1 MGDDMMQNSPPES
14 VPYPGSR
21 WWKFDFHNH
30 TPASF
35 DYKGDKAIT
44 PRQWLQDYL
53 DKGIQ
58 CIVVT
63 DHNTGGWID
72 KLKAEL
78 ALLKQEDTETW
89 NTVTLFPGMELSC
102 NGGVHLKVILDPN
115 KGTSDIEAIRG
126 SVGYSGAPGDSDGVT
141 SQSVEQ
147 VIRLIQ
153 SAGGVACAA
162 HVDQPKGLLVALT
175 DHLTLQ
181 SIFKLLDAV
190 EVINPAASCLQP
202 HADAL
207 ANLASVLGSDS
218 HQPKDIGRGY
228 TWLKMSTPTIEG
240 LKLALLDPESA
251 VRRSDTCL
259 NYPQQLSHPKIVSIA
274 VEKLRLRQKDPLT
287 INFNPSYNAL
297 IGGRGSGKST
307 ILECLRLGLA
317 RENELLGVRSDS
329 AVRQTFENFKKEKI
343 IRNQPGMMLNDTRI
357 TVEVSKGHGP
367 LEERFEYCWK
377 KGLDAKFVVSVR
389 RLENRAWQATQL
401 TEEQARSNF
410 PVKIFSQ
417 KQILALA
424 DNPQHLIQYIDDVL
438 GSTKDNWTQGFAV
451 SREALNTARK
461 RVRTLEEEIARK
473 PAVELQYKEASRKA
487 KVFSSSNFGEALK
500 EFQRAGKQQRAVEDF
515 FKGLREDV
523 QALQTTA
530 DGINLKNLSLNGFD
544 AKTAA
549 EQAEKLATEALTEKL
564 AGNFDHITSLIASMQ
579 ADLDAAKVA
588 SGTSAW
594 QQENKVHLDEYANI
608 TAKLKA
614 QGISN
619 AEDASLAVAQE
630 EKLKKQLDQFNAI
643 SAELQQARQA
653 VVEAQ
658 DALHAERQK
667 LTVLRQ
673 DFLDQV
679 LVNVPALKITLNT
692 LADAEAGSMSLR
704 EILRIDTEGT
714 FAKEI
719 YGETDDDPPEPCG
732 IVWDLVNPALAS
744 TVPERLQEIKQSL
757 EEMNEQV
764 LNTKLHGKFVKKLK
778 DMKPEVATAVFD
790 DLAAWF
796 PEDAV
801 DLQYKRDE
809 SSSFQSLQQASAG
822 QKTAAILSFL
832 LAHGSEPLLMDQPED
847 DLDNALVSQ
856 LVVTQ
861 LRNNKNRRQL
871 IVITHNANIVVNGD
885 AELVLP
891 MEFAGGQIVNNTAG
905 GLQERSVRQKVC
917 EIMEGGEKAFEQRYK
932 RILKDMKR

>member
-1 MGDDMMQNSPPES
+1 MLENHD
-14 VPYPGSR
+14 YPGSK

-30 TPASF
+30 TPASL
-35 DYKGDKAIT
+35 DYRGDKAIM

-78 ALLKQEDTETW
+78 ATLKQEDAAMW
-89 NTVTLFPGMELSC
+89 GTVTLFPGMELSC
-102 NGGVHLKVILDPN
+102 NGGVHLKVILDPA
-115 KGTSDIEAIRG
+115 KGTSDIDAIRVI
-126 SVGYSGAPGDSDGVT
+126 VGYSGTPGDSDGVT

-147 VIRLIQ
+147 VIRAIQ
-153 SAGGVACAA
+153 SAGGVACAS
-162 HVDQPKGLLVALT
+162 HVDQPKGLLISLT
-175 DHLTLQ
+175 DHNTLQ
-181 SIFKLLDAV
+181 PIFRLLDAV
-190 EVINPAASCLQP
+190 EIIDPSANCLQP
-202 HADAL
+202 HAAAL
-207 ANLASVLGSDS
+207 ASMARVLGSDS
-218 HQPKDIGRGY
+218 HQPSDIGRGY
-228 TWLKMSTPTIEG
+228 TWVKMSTPSIEG

-251 VRRSDTCL
+251 VRRSDECAK
-259 NYPQQLSHPKIVSIA
+259 YPQQLSHPKIKSIT

-287 INFNPSYNAL
+287 IHFNPSYNAL

-317 RENELLGVRSDS
+317 RENELLAGRSDS
-329 AVRQTFENFKKEKI
+329 ALKQSFENFKKEKTG
-343 IRNQPGMMLNDTRI
+343 RNQPGMMLHNTRI
-357 TVEVSKGHGP
+357 TVEVSKGHGD
-367 LEERFEYCWK
+367 LEERFEYRWS
-377 KGLDAKFVVSVR
+377 KGADAKFAVSVLR
-389 RLENRAWQATQL
+389 WDSGAWQATQL

-410 PVKIFSQ
+410 PVKLFSQ

-438 GSTKDNWTQGFAV
+438 GGSKEAWAQGFAAK
-451 SREALNTARK
+451 REALNAARK
-461 RVRTLEEEIARK
+461 RVRTLEVEIAQK

-487 KVFSSSNFGEALK
+487 KVFASSNFGDALK
-500 EFQRAGKQQRAVEDF
+500 AYQRAGKQQRAVDEF
-515 FKGLREDV
+515 FKELGEDV
-523 QALQTTA
+523 QALQTSA
-530 DGINLKNLSLNGFD
+530 EEAVNLKNLTLTDFEV
-544 AKTAA
+544 ATPA
-549 EQAEKLATEALTEKL
+549 ERAEKLATEALTQKL
-564 AGNFDHITSLIASMQ
+564 SDNFDQIMSLVASMQ
-579 ADLDAAKVA
+579 ADLDAAKAA
-588 SGTSAW
+588 SGTSVW
-594 QQENKVHLDEYANI
+594 HKENKVHLDEYARI
-608 TAKLKA
+608 VVELTA
-614 QGISN
+614 QGITN
-619 AEDASLAVAQE
+619 AEDASQAVALE

-643 SAELQQARQA
+643 GTDLEHARKTVVDAQA
-653 VVEAQ
+653 
-658 DALHAERQK
+658 ALHQERQG

-673 DFLDQV
+673 DFLNQV
-679 LVNVPALKITLNT
+679 LVNVPALKITLDT
-692 LADAEAGSMSLR
+692 MADAEAGAASLR

-719 YGETDDDPPEPCG
+719 YGETDDDPPKLCG
-732 IVWDLVNPALAS
+732 MVWDLVNPALAS
-744 TVPERLQEIKQSL
+744 SVPERLQEIKQSL

-764 LNTKLHGKFVKKLK
+764 LNTKLHGKFVRKLK
-778 DMKPEVATAVFD
+778 DMKPEVASVVFD
-790 DLAAWF
+790 ELAAWF

-861 LRNNKNRRQL
+861 IRNNKNRRQL

-885 AELVLP
+885 AELVMP
-891 MEFAGGQIVNNTAG
+891 MEFVGGQIVNNTAG
-905 GLQERSVRQKVC
+905 GLQERSIRVKVC

-932 RILKDMKR
+932 RILKDMRAKV

>member
-1 MGDDMMQNSPPES
+1 MIIENHD
-14 VPYPGSR
+14 YPGSK
-21 WWKFDFHNH
+21 WWKFDFHSH
-30 TPASF
+30 TPASL
-35 DYKGDKAIT
+35 DYKGAKTTT

-58 CIVVT
+58 CIVVA

-78 ALLKQEDTETW
+78 AALKQQDAATW
-89 NTVTLFPGMELSC
+89 GSMTIFPGMELSC
-102 NGGVHLKVILDPN
+102 SGGVHLMVILDPS
-115 KGTSDIEAIRG
+115 KGTSDIDAIRG
-126 SVGYSGAPGDSDGVT
+126 SVGYTGTLGDSDAVT
-141 SQSVEQ
+141 SLSVEH
-147 VIRLIQ
+147 VIRAIQ

-162 HVDQPKGLLVALT
+162 HVDKPKGLLISLT
-175 DHLTLQ
+175 DQNTLQ
-181 SIFKLLDAV
+181 PIFKLLDAV
-190 EVINPAASCLQP
+190 EVIDPAASCLQH
-202 HADAL
+202 HAAAL
-207 ANLASVLGSDS
+207 TDLAQVLGSDS
-218 HQPKDIGRGY
+218 HQPSEIGRGY
-228 TWLKMSTPTIEG
+228 TWVKMSAPSIEG

-251 VRRSDTCL
+251 VRRSDVCT
-259 NYPQQLSHPKIVSIA
+259 NDPQQLSHPKIKNIT

-287 INFNPSYNAL
+287 IHFNPSYNAL

-317 RENELLGVRSDS
+317 RENELLTGRSDS
-329 AVRQTFENFKKEKI
+329 ALKQSFENFKKEKTGS
-343 IRNQPGMMLNDTRI
+343 NQPGMMLHNTRI
-357 TVEVSKGHGP
+357 TVEVSKGHGD
-367 LEERFEYCWK
+367 LEERFEYRWT
-377 KGLDAKFVVSVR
+377 KGADAKFAVTVR
-389 RLENRAWQATQL
+389 RWDSDAWQATQL

-410 PVKIFSQ
+410 PVKLFSQ

-438 GSTKDNWTQGFAV
+438 GGSKEAWAQGFAIK
-451 SREALNTARK
+451 REALNMARK
-461 RVRTLEEEIARK
+461 RVRALEVEIAQK

-487 KVFSSSNFGEALK
+487 KVFASSNFGDALK
-500 EFQRAGKQQRAVEDF
+500 AYQRAGKQQRAVEGF
-515 FKGLREDV
+515 FKELGDDV
-523 QALQTTA
+523 QALQTSA
-530 DGINLKNLSLNGFD
+530 AEAVNLKNLTLTDFE
-544 AKTAA
+544 ATTPA
-549 EQAEKLATEALTEKL
+549 EQAEKLATEALTQKL
-564 AGNFDHITSLIASMQ
+564 AGNFDQITALVASMQ
-579 ADLDAAKVA
+579 ADLDAAKAA

-594 QQENKVHLDEYANI
+594 HQENKVHLDEYARI
-608 TAKLKA
+608 VAELKA
-614 QGISN
+614 QGITN
-619 AEDASLAVAQE
+619 AEDASQAVALE

-643 SAELQQARQA
+643 STDLEQARKA
-653 VVEAQ
+653 VVDAQ
-658 DALHAERQK
+658 AALHQERQE

-673 DFLDQV
+673 DFLNQV

-692 LADAEAGSMSLR
+692 VADAEAGAVSLR
-704 EILRIDTEGT
+704 EILRIETEGT

-719 YGETDDDPPEPCG
+719 YGETDDDPPKPCG
-732 IVWDLVNPALAS
+732 MVWDLVNPALAS
-744 TVPERLQEIKQSL
+744 SVPERLQEIKQSL

-778 DMKPEVATAVFD
+778 DMKPEVASVVFD
-790 DLAAWF
+790 ELAAWF

-885 AELVLP
+885 AELVMP
-891 MEFAGGQIVNNTAG
+891 MEFVGGQIVNNTAG
-905 GLQERSVRQKVC
+905 GLQERAIRVKVC

-932 RILKDMKR
+932 RILKDMRAKV

>member
-1 MGDDMMQNSPPES
+1 MTHS
-14 VPYPGSR
+14 YPGSR

-30 TPASF
+30 TPASL
-35 DYKGDKAIT
+35 DYRGDKAIT

-78 ALLKQEDTETW
+78 ATLQQQDAATW
-89 NTVTLFPGMELSC
+89 GGMTIFPGMELSC
-102 NGGVHLKVILDPN
+102 SGGVHLMVILDPV
-115 KGTSDIEAIRG
+115 KGTSDIDAIRG
-126 SVGYSGAPGDSDGVT
+126 SVGYTGTPGDSDAVT

-147 VIRLIQ
+147 AIRAIQ

-162 HVDQPKGLLVALT
+162 HVDQPKGLLTSLT
-175 DHLTLQ
+175 DHNTLRP
-181 SIFKLLDAV
+181 IFKLLDAI
-190 EVINPAASCLQP
+190 EIIDPAASCLQP
-202 HADAL
+202 HSAAV

-218 HQPKDIGRGY
+218 HHPSDIGRGY
-228 TWLKMSTPTIEG
+228 TWVKMSAPSIEG

-251 VRRSDTCL
+251 IRRSDECT
-259 NYPQQLSHPKIVSIA
+259 NYPQQLNHPKIKSIT

-287 INFNPSYNAL
+287 IHFNPSYNAL

-317 RENELLGVRSDS
+317 RDNELLAGRSDGALKQS
-329 AVRQTFENFKKEKI
+329 FENFKKEKTG
-343 IRNQPGMMLNDTRI
+343 RNQPGMMLHDSRI
-357 TVEVSKGHGP
+357 TVEVSKGQGD
-367 LEERFEYCWK
+367 LEERFEYRWM
-377 KGLDAKFVVSVR
+377 KGVDAKFAVSVR
-389 RLENRAWQATQL
+389 RWDSGAWQATQL

-410 PVKIFSQ
+410 PVKMFSQ

-438 GSTKDNWTQGFAV
+438 GGSKAAWEKGFSTK
-451 SREALNTARK
+451 SEALSEARK
-461 RVRTLEEEIARK
+461 RVRTLEAEIAQK

-487 KVFSSSNFGEALK
+487 KVFASSNFGVALK
-500 EFQRAGKQQRAVEDF
+500 AYQRAGKQQRSVQEF
-515 FKGLREDV
+515 FKQLGEDV
-523 QALQTTA
+523 QSLQTSA
-530 DGINLKNLSLNGFD
+530 AEAASLKNLELIDFE
-544 AKTAA
+544 ATTPA
-549 EQAEKLATEALTEKL
+549 EQAEKAATEALTQKL
-564 AGNFDHITSLIASMQ
+564 VGSLDQITALVASMQ
-579 ADLDAAKVA
+579 ADLAAAQAASDA
-588 SGTSAW
+588 SAW
-594 QQENKVHLDEYANI
+594 HQENKVHLDEYARI
-608 TAKLKA
+608 VAELKA
-614 QGISN
+614 QGITN
-619 AEDASLAVAQE
+619 AEDASQAVALE
-630 EKLKKQLDQFNAI
+630 EKLKKQLDQFNVI
-643 SAELQQARQA
+643 SADLEQARKTVVDSQA
-653 VVEAQ
+653 
-658 DALHAERQK
+658 ALHQERQE

-673 DFLDQV
+673 NFLNQV
-679 LVNVPALKITLNT
+679 LIAVPALKITLNSM
-692 LADAEAGSMSLR
+692 ADAEAGANRLR
-704 EILRIDTEGT
+704 EVLRIDGET
-714 FAKEI
+714 FVKEI
-719 YGETDDDPPEPCG
+719 FGETDTDPPKPCG
-732 IVWDLVNPALAS
+732 MVWDLVNPNSAS
-744 TVPERLQEIKQSL
+744 SVSERLQEIKQSL

-764 LNTKLHGKFVKKLK
+764 LNTKLNGKFVKKLK
-778 DMKPEVATAVFD
+778 EMKPEVASVVFD
-790 DLAAWF
+790 ELAAWF

-856 LVVTQ
+856 LVVAQ

-885 AELVLP
+885 AELVMP
-891 MEFAGGQIVNNTAG
+891 MEFVGGQIVNNTAG
-905 GLQERSVRQKVC
+905 GLQERSVRKKVC

-932 RILKDMKR
+932 RILKDMERTA

>member
-1 MGDDMMQNSPPES
+1 MTHA
-14 VPYPGSR
+14 YPGSR

-30 TPASF
+30 TPASL

-78 ALLKQEDTETW
+78 VKLKQEDAEKW
-89 NTVTLFPGMELSC
+89 GDVTLFPGMELSC
-102 NGGVHLKVILDPN
+102 NGGVHLKVILDPA
-115 KGTSDIEAIRG
+115 KGTSDIDAIRG
-126 SVGYSGAPGDSDGVT
+126 SVGYSGTPGDSDGVT

-147 VIRLIQ
+147 VIRVIQ

-162 HVDQPKGLLVALT
+162 HVDQPKGLLISLT
-175 DHLTLQ
+175 DHNTLQ
-181 SIFKLLDAV
+181 PIFKLLDAV
-190 EVINPAASCLQP
+190 EVIDPAASCLQP
-202 HADAL
+202 HAMAL
-207 ANLASVLGSDS
+207 ADLAFVLGSDS

-228 TWLKMSTPTIEG
+228 TWVKMSAPSVEG

-251 VRRSDTCL
+251 VRRSDICPS
-259 NYPQQLSHPKIVSIA
+259 YPQQLGHPKIKSIT

-287 INFNPSYNAL
+287 IHFNPSYNAL

-317 RENELLGVRSDS
+317 RENELLAGRSDS
-329 AVRQTFENFKKEKI
+329 ALKQSFENFKKEKTG
-343 IRNQPGMMLNDTRI
+343 RNQPGMMLHDTHI
-357 TVEVSKGHGP
+357 TVEVSKGHGV
-367 LEERFEYCWK
+367 LEERFEYSWK
-377 KGLDAKFVVSVR
+377 KGGDAKFIVTVR
-389 RLENRAWQATQL
+389 RWDSGAWQGTQL

-438 GSTKDNWTQGFAV
+438 GESKAAWAQGFAIK
-451 SREALNTARK
+451 REALSIARK
-461 RVRTLEEEIARK
+461 RVRALEIEIAQK

-487 KVFSSSNFGEALK
+487 KVFASSNFGNALRA
-500 EFQRAGKQQRAVEDF
+500 FQRAGKQQRAVEGF
-515 FKGLREDV
+515 FKELDEDV
-523 QALQTTA
+523 QALQTRTA
-530 DGINLKNLSLNGFD
+530 EAVSLKNLTLTDFE
-544 AKTAA
+544 ATTPA
-549 EQAEKLATEALTEKL
+549 EQAEKLATEVLTKKL
-564 AGNFDHITSLIASMQ
+564 AVNFDKITALVASMQ
-579 ADLDAAKVA
+579 ADINAAKVT
-588 SGTSAW
+588 SGKSAW
-594 QQENKVHLDEYANI
+594 HQENKVHLDEYARI
-608 TAKLKA
+608 VAELKA
-614 QGISN
+614 QGITN
-619 AEDASLAVAQE
+619 AEEASQAVALE
-630 EKLKKQLDQFNAI
+630 EKLKKQLDQFNLI
-643 SAELQQARQA
+643 SADLEQARTGVVNAQA
-653 VVEAQ
+653 
-658 DALHAERQK
+658 ALHQERQG

-673 DFLDQV
+673 EFLNQV

-692 LADAEAGSMSLR
+692 MADAEAGAVSLR
-704 EILRIDTEGT
+704 EVLRIETEGT

-719 YGETDDDPPEPCG
+719 YGETDDATPKPCG
-732 IVWDLVNPALAS
+732 MVWDLVNPALAS
-744 TVPERLQEIKQSL
+744 SVPERLQKIKQSL

-764 LNTKLHGKFVKKLK
+764 LNTKLRGKFIKKLM
-778 DMKPEVATAVFD
+778 DMKPEVASVVFD
-790 DLAAWF
+790 ELAAWF

-885 AELVLP
+885 AELVMP
-891 MEFAGGQIVNNTAG
+891 MEFVGGQIVNNTAG
-905 GLQERSVRQKVC
+905 GLQERSVRKKVC

-932 RILKDMKR
+932 RILKDMERTA

>member
-1 MGDDMMQNSPPES
+1 MTHS
-14 VPYPGSR
+14 YPGSR

-30 TPASF
+30 TPASL
-35 DYKGDKAIT
+35 DYRGDKAIT

-78 ALLKQEDTETW
+78 ATLQQQDAATW
-89 NTVTLFPGMELSC
+89 GGMTIFPGMELSC
-102 NGGVHLKVILDPN
+102 SGGVHLMVILDPS
-115 KGTSDIEAIRG
+115 KGSSDIDAIRG
-126 SVGYSGAPGDSDGVT
+126 SVGYTGTPGDSDAVT

-147 VIRLIQ
+147 VIRAIQ

-162 HVDQPKGLLVALT
+162 HVDQPKGLLTSLT
-175 DHLTLQ
+175 DHNTLRP
-181 SIFKLLDAV
+181 IFKLLDAI
-190 EVINPAASCLQP
+190 EIIDPTASCLQP
-202 HADAL
+202 HSAAL

-218 HQPKDIGRGY
+218 HQPSEIGRGY
-228 TWLKMSTPTIEG
+228 TWVKMSAPSIEG

-251 VRRSDTCL
+251 IRRGDQCT
-259 NYPQQLSHPKIVSIA
+259 NYPQQLNHPKIKSIT

-287 INFNPSYNAL
+287 IHFNPSYNAL

-307 ILECLRLGLA
+307 ILECLRLALA
-317 RENELLGVRSDS
+317 RENELLTGRSDGALKQS
-329 AVRQTFENFKKEKI
+329 FENFKKEKTG
-343 IRNQPGMMLNDTRI
+343 RNQPGMMLHDSRI
-357 TVEVSKGHGP
+357 TVEVSKGQGD
-367 LEERFEYCWK
+367 LEERFEYRWM
-377 KGLDAKFVVSVR
+377 KGADAKFAVSVR
-389 RLENRAWQATQL
+389 RWDNGAWQATQL

-410 PVKIFSQ
+410 PVKLFSQ

-438 GSTKDNWTQGFAV
+438 GGSKEAWEQGFAV
-451 SREALNTARK
+451 KREAVNVARK
-461 RVRTLEEEIARK
+461 RVRTLEAEIAQK

-487 KVFSSSNFGEALK
+487 KVFASSNFGDALK
-500 EFQRAGKQQRAVEDF
+500 AYQRAGKQQRAVQGF
-515 FKGLREDV
+515 FKQLGEDV
-523 QALQTTA
+523 QSLQTSA
-530 DGINLKNLSLNGFD
+530 AEAASLKNLVLTDFE
-544 AKTAA
+544 ATTPA
-549 EQAEKLATEALTEKL
+549 EQEEKAATEALTQKL
-564 AGNFDHITSLIASMQ
+564 VSSFDQISALVASMQ
-579 ADLDAAKVA
+579 ADLAAAQVA
-588 SGTSAW
+588 SDASTW
-594 QQENKVHLDEYANI
+594 HQENKVHLDEYARI
-608 TAKLKA
+608 VAELKA
-614 QGISN
+614 QGITN
-619 AEDASLAVAQE
+619 AEDASQAVALE
-630 EKLKKQLDQFNAI
+630 EKLKKQLDQFNTVSTDLEQARKAVVDAQ
-643 SAELQQARQA
+643 AELHQ
-653 VVEAQ
+653 
-658 DALHAERQK
+658 ERQG
-667 LTVLRQ
+667 LTALRQ
-673 DFLDQV
+673 DFLNQV
-679 LVNVPALKITLNT
+679 LVNVPALKITLNSM
-692 LADAEAGSMSLR
+692 ADAEAGATSLR
-704 EILRIDTEGT
+704 EILRIETEGT

-719 YGETDDDPPEPCG
+719 YGETDDDPPKPCG
-732 IVWDLVNPALAS
+732 MVWDLVNPALAS
-744 TVPERLQEIKQSL
+744 SVPERLQEIKQSL

-778 DMKPEVATAVFD
+778 DMKPEVASVVFD
-790 DLAAWF
+790 ELAAWF

-861 LRNNKNRRQL
+861 LRKNKNRRQL

-885 AELVLP
+885 AELVMP
-891 MEFAGGQIVNNTAG
+891 MEFVGGQIVNNTAG
-905 GLQERSVRQKVC
+905 GLQERSVRKKVC

-932 RILKDMKR
+932 RILKDMERTA